1 MEIRTPLHWSEAE
14 DITDR
19 MPLLDAWLDKQVD
32 AQPLKG
38 CTALML
44 QHQLGNHVSQTRA
57 LLALG
62 LRPQDL
68 YWIDI
73 PYTARKPVQEAIR
86 AMGVPAENFV
96 EGGYRVL
103 DAYAPYMRRRVAGFL
118 ERLAADPPEHLLV
131 LDDGSY
137 FLDALREHPVA
148 LHRVSIVEQTTRGI
162 IKIEEDKKLAALA
175 ERFPLVNVARSRP
188 KRELE
193 PPFIGVAV
201 FKALERKL
209 LGALRAGKRD
219 HALVL
224 GYGDIGKQVAHFA
237 ARWLGFAPQQVHVF
251 DTDEDRMKAARAAG
265 FSAWDRTNGTRF
277 RLVLGCSGRASFVE
291 QDYIHLE
298 DGAILVS
305 ASSGTVEL
313 SREQFIEWAD
323 RCPDDEVWIERDRLD
338 EANIHS
344 DLVFH
349 FVDRDATFI
358 NAGFPVNF
366 DGRVNCV
373 PDRYIQ
379 PTTTMMC
386 AAAVQAAAEA
396 RKGLVPLDPTFS
408 ENLIHDFRHLL
419 GEEAHWL
426 G

>member
-1 MEIRTPLHWSEAE
+1 MEIRTPLHWTEAE
-14 DITDR
+14 AITDQ
-19 MPLLDAWLDKQVD
+19 MPLLDTWLAGHME

-38 CTALML
+38 CAALML
-44 QHQLGNHVSQTRA
+44 QHQLGNHVAQTRA

-68 YWIDI
+68 HWIDI
-73 PYTARKPVQEAIR
+73 PYTARKPVQAAIR
-86 AMGVPAENFV
+86 AMGMPAENFV
-96 EGGYRVL
+96 PGGYRVL
-103 DAYAPYMRRRVAGFL
+103 DPYAPYMRKRVAGFL

-148 LHRVSIVEQTTRGI
+148 LRRVSIVEQTTRGI

-209 LGALRAGKRD
+209 LGTLRAGKRD

-237 ARWLGFAPQQVHVF
+237 ARWLGFAPHQVHVF
-251 DTDEDRMKAARAAG
+251 DTDEDRMKAVRAAG
-265 FSAWDRTNGTRF
+265 FSEWDRTDGTRF
-277 RLVLGCSGRASFVE
+277 RLVLGCSGRASFTE

-323 RCPDDEVWIERDRLD
+323 ECPHDEVWIEREGLD

-386 AAAVQAAAEA
+386 AAAVQAVAET

-408 ENLIHDFRHLL
+408 TNLIDGFRHLL
-419 GEEAHWL
+419 GEEVHWL